1 MIIRNITDQIK
12 VTRALVGTTTAT
24 SQQDGVTFD
33 MAADGGYDG
42 IIFFGNGI
50 TTANAGNF
58 VRVEQGNQSNMSDAA
73 TIAGS
78 RATAVANGDYLQINL
93 PKVQE
98 RYVRIN
104 VIRAGATTA
113 TTDMYAVQYRAG
125 GPLPIVQTGTNRII
139 TQVAPGYVE
148 GTP

>member
-1 MIIRNITDQIK
+1 MSIRNITDQIK

-24 SQQDGVTFD
+24 SQQDGVTLD

-42 IIFFGNGI
+42 VIFFGNGI
-50 TTANAGNF
+50 TTANAGNY
-58 VRVEQGNQSNMSDAA
+58 VQVQQGNASNMSDAA

-78 RATAVANGDYLQINL
+78 RATAVANGDYLQINI
-93 PKVQE
+93 PKLTE